1 MYGNPQLNLITIKTN
16 LENFIPKGQ
25 HKYERVIQLYEEVEK
40 GMDQLRVINATHTIA
55 EDFQLVAALVG
66 KLPLDYQ
73 EEWDKAV
80 IGSEELGAGSHVP
93 LWSQF
98 DMFLKEVYKRSNQAK
113 LRSMSAAS
121 KLTSSSSMPQCS
133 NSTATKPTSPPAE
146 LQYGP
151 ERTSHTSL

>member
-80 IGSEELGAGSHVP
+80 IGSEELGAGSPVP

-151 ERTSHTSL
+151 ERTFHTSL